1 METTT
6 QSGADGRA
14 VRRTRC
20 RGAATASDTR
30 PSLGKTK
37 RVGGRP
43 TSLNRDFFAFFSPYG
58 GDGKVGRNA
67 EKLPAVARDRV
78 VCGAL
83 VGKDLSIRDSS
94 GRVDVCSRVP
104 EK

>member
-1 METTT
+1 MQRRGDRVRHATVVGKNEKGWRAAYILK
-6 QSGADGRA
+6 SGFL
-14 VRRTRC
+14 C
-20 RGAATASDTR
+20 
-30 PSLGKTK
+30 
-37 RVGGRP
+37 
-43 TSLNRDFFAFFSPYG
+43 FFSPYG